1 MTYGEKLAV
10 LVKSHLC
17 NTALT
22 ILLDLFFLKIYDYA
36 QNNRDLPD
44 IEGDKKFN
52 ISTFAVRAGVGN
64 IANAACVVLALNYAS
79 AVIEAAVAPG

>member
-1 MTYGEKLAV
+1 M
-10 LVKSHLC
+10 
-17 NTALT
+17 
-22 ILLDLFFLKIYDYA
+22 
-36 QNNRDLPD
+36 PD

-64 IANAACVVLALNYAS
+64 IANAACIVLALNYAS